1 MTKISLG
8 FDMPDGN
15 RPQDIPAELVGIS
28 DGIAEVVYKRE
39 VMFYKLSNGRR
50 VNRDG
55 VEIDTAG
62 WFLPLEQFEE
72 QNKT

>member
-1 MTKISLG
+1 MTKVSLG

-39 VMFYKLSNGRR
+39 VMFYRLSDGRR
-50 VNRDG
+50 VNREG
-55 VEIDTAG
+55 VEIESAN

>member
-15 RPQDIPAELVGIS
+15 RPQDIPAALVGIS
-28 DGIAEVVYKRE
+28 DGIAEVVYKGE

-50 VNRDG
+50 VNRAG
-55 VEIDTAG
+55 VEIESAN

-72 QNKT
+72 QAKP